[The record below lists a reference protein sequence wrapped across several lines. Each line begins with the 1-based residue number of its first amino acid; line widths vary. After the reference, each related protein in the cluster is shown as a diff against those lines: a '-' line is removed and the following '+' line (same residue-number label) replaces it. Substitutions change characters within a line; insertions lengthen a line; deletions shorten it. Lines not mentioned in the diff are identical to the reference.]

1 MLPFPSASGM
11 FQQQMRGRLGF
22 GPSNP
27 PMGGI
32 GNEHTPIHP
41 LGGGLGQPAGNTG
54 PLPPG
59 RIMDGQGKLGGMGT
73 GAVTGGMPNGGV
85 VGPRSSPFGSPAA
98 GGDSTSHAPGMGLP
112 PVNTGPIGPNGPG
125 GPYGGG
131 SSTGPVESSQSSTG
145 NIPGWDGGFNL
156 NGSFNPGRP
165 TPPTPF
171 INFDSLNKPVPAG
184 QLWDYG
190 AAANTAIQGMTA
202 NPYGPSG
209 VATQHSAGSL
219 YPGGGTSYTP
229 QGGMYGSSFSQAPQM
244 MPDQFANMNYNL
256 PVYGNIAP
264 YPGA

>member
-11 FQQQMRGRLGF
+11 FQQQMRSRLGF

-32 GNEHTPIHP
+32 G
-41 LGGGLGQPAGNTG
+41 QPPANTG
-54 PLPPG
+54 PMAPG
-59 RIMDGQGKLGGMGT
+59 RIMDGQGRLGGVGT

-131 SSTGPVESSQSSTG
+131 SSTGPVESGQRSTG
-145 NIPGWDGGFNL
+145 NILGYDGGFNL
-156 NGSFNPGRP
+156 GGAFNPVAP
-165 TPPTPF
+165 KAPAPF
-171 INFDSLNKPVPAG
+171 LNFDSLNKPVAAG
-184 QLWDYG
+184 QSFDYG
-190 AAANTAIQGMTA
+190 ANANTAIMGKTN
-202 NPYGPSG
+202 NPYGPNGYSQDSSRFASG
-209 VATQHSAGSL
+209 YLHPEYGQ
-219 YPGGGTSYTP
+219 PGAMIYSPSSGG
-229 QGGMYGSSFSQAPQM
+229 YGANFNQAPAL